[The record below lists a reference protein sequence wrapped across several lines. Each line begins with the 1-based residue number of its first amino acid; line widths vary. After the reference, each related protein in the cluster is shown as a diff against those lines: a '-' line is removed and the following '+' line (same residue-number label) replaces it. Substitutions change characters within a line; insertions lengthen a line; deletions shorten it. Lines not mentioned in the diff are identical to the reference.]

1 MVLLQ
6 ANIETKVVLMVAM
19 VCGIIVVDSYLIV
32 VEYLNA
38 SLKNREQVANLSGNA
53 LVSAVRNGVPASAGG
68 AASGQAAAPQTAAAG
83 APAIGSNEGGGQA

>member
-1 MVLLQ
+1 
-6 ANIETKVVLMVAM
+6 MVAM

-68 AASGQAAAPQTAAAG
+68 AGSQAVALQTAAAD
-83 APAIGSNEGGGQA
+83 APAAGSDEGGGQV